1 MGKKASYAIGVF
13 VEGTYL
19 HIVSL
24 IRKNNA
30 IRLVDAE
37 ITQLQ
42 SAAESHSIL
51 SESGLDAFSG
61 ESNTGDFAD
70 FNLSDES
77 GELVESDVVLTDLEE
92 EILPPSESSQ
102 LKQFLN
108 KYNFKSLKL
117 AVSLAEPNIYYAYFN
132 SDWGLKGQK
141 LNKRIIEELSRL
153 RPDAE
158 LLNPEDINI
167 IRLQDGRLM
176 AVIRDGDVGILSELE
191 AAKPGLVK
199 RISFIESAEISLINL
214 VKQSYQL
221 PPDVISLVVYVGH
234 EFSRLMFLQGGEILN
249 ISYIISV
256 GLDSENI
263 VNTIYSRILLEQDNL
278 NISRLDN
285 IILAGQAFDAGLDS
299 FLKERFPS
307 ETVIEYINLQHLG
320 IVGSDPLSS
329 RYAIPIGAA
338 LRALDSKNKQY
349 YNVDITPSDVRE
361 SRKKFKLGVSGWILM
376 FLIPLFTF
384 FATIKISE
392 QQVELNR
399 LESQLRSKKVELSE
413 LQEIEARLDLMRNR
427 LAKFDQKLSVL
438 DSIPLNNTTWSEFLN
453 QIANVAQKTKYVWIT
468 EAAREGTEKVAI
480 KGYSV
485 YRSKI
490 PQFVNSLENARLK
503 KVEVQE
509 IREKTVYNFEVE
521 IVISPKVYA
530 ANSTKTKR

>member
-1 MGKKASYAIGVF
+1 MVKKANYAIGVF

-24 IRKNNA
+24 IQKNKA

-42 SAAESHSIL
+42 SAGEANSVL
-51 SESGLDAFSG
+51 SGNGLDAFAN
-61 ESNTGDFAD
+61 ES
-70 FNLSDES
+70 NLSDLNLTDAS
-77 GELVESDVVLTDLEE
+77 GEFVESDVVLTDLEE
-92 EILPPSESSQ
+92 ELFSPNEASQ
-102 LKQFLN
+102 IKQFLN
-108 KYNFKSLKL
+108 KYNSRSLKL
-117 AVSLAEPNIYYAYFN
+117 AISLAEPNIYYAYFN

-158 LLNPEDINI
+158 MLNPEDINI
-167 IRLQDGRLM
+167 IKLRDGRLM
-176 AVIRDGDVGILSELE
+176 AVIRDSDIGILAELE
-191 AAKPGLVK
+191 AAKPGIIK

-221 PPDVISLVVYVGH
+221 SPNEISLIIYVGH

-278 NISRLDN
+278 SISHLDN
-285 IILAGQAFDAGLDS
+285 IILAGQAFDAGIDG

-307 ETVIEYINLQHLG
+307 ETVIEYINLHHLG

-338 LRALDSKNKQY
+338 LRALDQKNKEY
-349 YNVDITPSDVRE
+349 YHVDITPSDVRE
-361 SRKKFKLGVSGWILM
+361 SRKKFKLGVSGWGVM

-392 QQVELNR
+392 QQLSLNQ
-399 LESQLRSKKVELSE
+399 LESQLRSKKIELAE

-427 LAKFDQKLSVL
+427 LASFDQKLSVL

-453 QIANVAQKTKYVWIT
+453 QIAKVAHKTKYVWIT

-521 IVISPKVYA
+521 IVISPKAYA
-530 ANSTKTKR
+530 VNTNQTKR